1 MDTRFSPR
9 SQRSESEPTAITHT
23 AKRSSRLLAGTL
35 TLLGA
40 LAIHSSAFADQ
51 PQLPAPGKT
60 KIVVKI
66 DTHKVAIDA
75 QNDDDDDEDQAA
87 PPAKSVKPTSK
98 SDKAAQVEKEK
109 ADKAAQAEKEKADK
123 AEKADKEKAD
133 KERKSAQEEKIQK
146 GVVTI
151 ERAGT
156 VLGIG
161 SVLSGDGRIL
171 TALSPLGTGNDLDI
185 KYADGSTAKV
195 KVGHH
200 DRTWDLALLVPQS
213 GKWKDGLQAST
224 KSAIREDTA
233 DAIKSFSIG
242 KGNKLATGTMVLKSI
257 RNLLGADDK
266 PIDNVIELGSRVV
279 PTDLGS
285 PILDED
291 GKVLGMLGR
300 GCAPNAEKDK
310 PCTPV
315 AFGVP
320 LTAIKSF
327 LKNVP
332 ATAVQP
338 APWLGIQGIPDAT
351 AVVKGVRVL
360 TVHPDSP
367 AEGGKLKGDKS
378 AGDLIVA
385 VGGKP
390 VTSPE
395 TLGDAIREFGIGDK
409 VPLLVFSNGKYKTVN
424 ITLKA
429 PPEKSATTSNAAELP
444 AADDEES
451 SPPAK
456 KNFFKK

>member
-1 MDTRFSPR
+1 M
-9 SQRSESEPTAITHT
+9 
-23 AKRSSRLLAGTL
+23 KRSSRLLAGAL

-40 LAIHSSAFADQ
+40 LALSSTAFADQ
-51 PQLPAPGKT
+51 PQLPLPGKT
-60 KIVVKI
+60 KIIIKV
-66 DTHKVAIDA
+66 DSHKVAIDT
-75 QNDDDDDEDQAA
+75 QEDDDDDADTADA
-87 PPAKSVKPTSK
+87 TPAKAARPVT
-98 SDKAAQVEKEK
+98 KAEKEK
-109 ADKAAQAEKEKADK
+109 AEKAEKAEKEKAEKAEKEKAD
-123 AEKADKEKAD
+123 
-133 KERKSAQEEKIQK
+133 AQVQR

-161 SVLSGDGRIL
+161 TVLANDGRIL

-185 KYADGSTAKV
+185 KYADGTTSKV

-224 KSAIREDTA
+224 KAAIREDA
-233 DAIKSFSIG
+233 ASAIKSFTV
-242 KGNKLATGTMVLKSI
+242 KGSKLSFSPMVLRSI
-257 RNLLGADDK
+257 RSLLGADDRQ
-266 PIDNVIELGSRVV
+266 IDNVIELGSRVV

-300 GCAPNAEKDK
+300 GCAPSTDKDK

-332 ATAVQP
+332 ASAVMP
-338 APWLGIQGIPDAT
+338 APWLGIQGIPDASS
-351 AVVKGVRVL
+351 VVKGVRVL
-360 TVHPDSP
+360 SVHADSP
-367 AEGGKLKGDKS
+367 AEGAKLKGDRA

-385 VGGKP
+385 VGGNP
-390 VTSPE
+390 VTSPD
-395 TLGDAIREFGIGDK
+395 TLAEAIRTYAIGDK
-409 VPLLVFSNGKYKTVN
+409 VPLLVFSGGKYKTVN
-424 ITLKA
+424 VQLKA
-429 PPEKSATTSNAAELP
+429 APEKGAASNPAELP
-444 AADDEES
+444 AAD
-451 SPPAK
+451 
-456 KNFFKK
+456 

>member
-1 MDTRFSPR
+1 MDTRFPPR
-9 SQRSESEPTAITHT
+9 SPRSESEPVLSPAVT
-23 AKRSSRLLAGTL
+23 KRSRYLAGAL

-40 LAIHSSAFADQ
+40 LALSSNAFADK
-51 PQLPAPGKT
+51 PTLPAPGKT
-60 KIVVKI
+60 KIIVKL
-66 DTHKVAIDA
+66 DSHKVAIAA
-75 QNDDDDDEDQAA
+75 QDDDDDDDDA
-87 PPAKSVKPTSK
+87 PPAKGVKPADK
-98 SDKAAQVEKEK
+98 KDDKAAKADAAAEKKEADKKEAAEKKEKEE
-109 ADKAAQAEKEKADK
+109 AAKKEKDA
-123 AEKADKEKAD
+123 A
-133 KERKSAQEEKIQK
+133 EEKIQK

-161 SVLSGDGRIL
+161 TVLSNDGRIL
-171 TALSPLGTGNDLDI
+171 TALSPIGTGNDLEI
-185 KYADGSTAKV
+185 KYADGTTAKA

-224 KSAIREDTA
+224 KAAIREDA
-233 DAIKSFSIG
+233 ASAIKSFSIG
-242 KGNKLATGTMVLKSI
+242 KGNKLTAGSMVLKSI

-266 PIDNVIELGSRVV
+266 QIDNVIELGSRVV

-300 GCAPNAEKDK
+300 GCAPSTEKDK

-332 ATAVQP
+332 ATAVMP
-338 APWLGIQGIPDAT
+338 APWLGIQGIPDSNAI
-351 AVVKGVRVL
+351 AKGVRVL

-367 AEGGKLKGDKS
+367 AEGAKLKGDKS
-378 AGDLIVA
+378 AGDLILAVA
-385 VGGKP
+385 GTP
-390 VTSPE
+390 VTSPDS
-395 TLGDAIREFGIGDK
+395 LADAIKEFSIGDK
-409 VPLLVFSNGKYKTVN
+409 VPLLVFSGGKYKTVN

-429 PPEKSATTSNAAELP
+429 APDKAPTGNAAELP
-444 AADDEES
+444 AADES
-451 SPPAK
+451 SSDTK
-456 KNFFKK
+456 KSFK

>member
-1 MDTRFSPR
+1 
-9 SQRSESEPTAITHT
+9 
-23 AKRSSRLLAGTL
+23 
-35 TLLGA
+35 LLGA
-40 LAIHSSAFADQ
+40 LALSAPAFADT

-60 KIVVKI
+60 KIIVKL
-66 DTHKVAIDA
+66 DTHKVAIETT
-75 QNDDDDDEDQAA
+75 NDDDDDDAA
-87 PPAKSVKPTSK
+87 PPAKSVKP
-98 SDKAAQVEKEK
+98 AAK
-109 ADKAAQAEKEKADK
+109 ADKADKKADDKADKKADDKADK
-123 AEKADKEKAD
+123 AEKEAADKAAKAAKDAADEKV
-133 KERKSAQEEKIQK
+133 KK

-161 SVLSGDGRIL
+161 TVLASDGRIL

-185 KYADGSTAKV
+185 KYADGTSAKA

-224 KSAIREDTA
+224 KAAIREDA
-233 DAIKSFSIG
+233 ASAIKSFSVS
-242 KGNKLATGTMVLKSI
+242 KGNALTSAPMVLKSL
-257 RNLLGADDK
+257 RSLLGADDK
-266 PIDNVIELGSRVV
+266 QIDNVIELGSRVV

-300 GCAPNAEKDK
+300 GCAPSTEKDK

-320 LTAIKSF
+320 LTAIKGF

-332 ATAVQP
+332 ATAVAP
-338 APWLGIQGIPDAT
+338 APWLGIQGIPDSN
-351 AVVKGVRVL
+351 AVAKGVRVL

-367 AEGGKLKGDKS
+367 AEGAKLKGDKT
-378 AGDLIVA
+378 AGDLILAVA
-385 VGGKP
+385 GTP
-390 VTSPE
+390 VTSPDS
-395 TLGDAIREFGIGDK
+395 LADAIKEFAIGDK
-409 VPLLVFSNGKYKTVN
+409 IPLLVFSGGKYKTVN

-429 PPEKSATTSNAAELP
+429 APEKSAATNAAELP
-444 AADDEES
+444 AADES
-451 SPPAK
+451 TTTEK
-456 KNFFKK
+456 KSFFKTN

>member
-1 MDTRFSPR
+1 MDTRFPPRSPR
-9 SQRSESEPTAITHT
+9 SDSSTDATHT
-23 AKRSSRLLAGTL
+23 VTRKSRYFAGALA
-35 TLLGA
+35 LLGA
-40 LAIHSSAFADQ
+40 LALSSTALADQ
-51 PQLPAPGKT
+51 PPQLPAPNKT

-66 DTHKVAIDA
+66 DSHKVAIEA
-75 QNDDDDDEDQAA
+75 DDDDEDAA
-87 PPAKSVKPTSK
+87 PPAKAVKP
-98 SDKAAQVEKEK
+98 AAKKDDK
-109 ADKAAQAEKEKADK
+109 ADKADKKDDKADKKDDKADK
-123 AEKADKEKAD
+123 AEKAAIDEKV
-133 KERKSAQEEKIQK
+133 SK

-185 KYADGSTAKV
+185 KYADGTTAKA

-213 GKWKDGLQAST
+213 GKWKDGLQASS
-224 KSAIREDTA
+224 KAAIREDA
-233 DAIKSFSIG
+233 ASAIKSFSLG
-242 KGNKLATGTMVLKSI
+242 KGNKLAAGPMVLKSL
-257 RNLLGADDK
+257 RSLLGADDK
-266 PIDNVIELGSRVV
+266 QIDNVIELGSRVV

-300 GCAPNAEKDK
+300 GCAPSTEKDK

-332 ATAVQP
+332 ATAVMP
-338 APWLGIQGIPDAT
+338 APWLGIQGISESNAI
-351 AVVKGVRVL
+351 AKGVRVL

-367 AEGGKLKGDKS
+367 AEGAKLKGDKS
-378 AGDLIVA
+378 AGDLILAVA
-385 VGGKP
+385 GTP
-390 VTSPE
+390 VTTPDS
-395 TLGDAIREFGIGDK
+395 LADAIKEYAIGDK
-409 VPLLVFSNGKYKTVN
+409 VPLLVFSGGKYKMVN
-424 ITLKA
+424 ITLKPA
-429 PPEKSATTSNAAELP
+429 PEKSTSNAAELP
-444 AADDEES
+444 AADETTTE
-451 SPPAK
+451 K
-456 KNFFKK
+456 KKAF

>member
-1 MDTRFSPR
+1 MDTRTPR
-9 SQRSESEPTAITHT
+9 TPRSESEPSVDIRAV
-23 AKRSSRLLAGTL
+23 KRPSRLLAGAL

-40 LAIHSSAFADQ
+40 LAMSSTALADQ
-51 PQLPAPGKT
+51 PPQLPVPGKT
-60 KIVVKI
+60 KIIIKV
-66 DTHKVAIDA
+66 DNHKVAIDT
-75 QNDDDDDEDQAA
+75 QSDDDDEDDA
-87 PPAKSVKPTSK
+87 PPAKAAKPVDK
-98 SDKAAQVEKEK
+98 KAEKAA
-109 ADKAAQAEKEKADK
+109 ADKAAAEKTAAEKAEKEKADK
-123 AEKADKEKAD
+123 EK
-133 KERKSAQEEKIQK
+133 EEKVQR

-161 SVLSGDGRIL
+161 SVLSNDGRIL

-185 KYADGSTAKV
+185 KYADGTTSKV

-200 DRTWDLALLVPQS
+200 DRTWDLALLVPQA
-213 GKWKDGLQAST
+213 GKWKEGLQAST
-224 KSAIREDTA
+224 KSVIREDA
-233 DAIKSFSIG
+233 LSAIKSFSLG
-242 KGNKLATGTMVLKSI
+242 KGNKLAAAPMVLKQLRS
-257 RNLLGADDK
+257 LLGADDK

-300 GCAPNAEKDK
+300 GCAPSTEKDK

-332 ATAVQP
+332 ATAVAP
-338 APWLGIQGIPDAT
+338 APWLGIQGIPDASN
-351 AVVKGVRVL
+351 VVKGVRVL

-367 AEGGKLKGDKS
+367 ADGAKLKGDKT

-385 VGGKP
+385 VAGNP
-390 VTSPE
+390 VTSPD
-395 TLGDAIREFGIGDK
+395 TLAEAIREFAIGDK
-409 VPLLVFSNGKYKTVN
+409 VPLLVYSGGKYKTVN
-424 ITLKA
+424 IQLKA
-429 PPEKSATTSNAAELP
+429 APEKSTSNAAELP
-444 AADDEES
+444 PADDS
-451 SPPAK
+451 ASDK
-456 KNFFKK
+456 KSFKLR

>member
-9 SQRSESEPTAITHT
+9 SPLSESEPTAITHS

-40 LAIHSSAFADQ
+40 LALSSSAFADQ

-75 QNDDDDDEDQAA
+75 QSDDDDEDQAP
-87 PPAKSVKPTSK
+87 PPAAAKNL
-98 SDKAAQVEKEK
+98 KASK
-109 ADKAAQAEKEKADK
+109 ADKDKAEKAEKAEKEKAEKEAKADAAK
-123 AEKADKEKAD
+123 AEQEKKDALD
-133 KERKSAQEEKIQK
+133 AKVKK

-151 ERAGT
+151 ERNGT
-156 VLGIG
+156 ALGIG
-161 SVLSGDGRIL
+161 SVLSNDGRIL

-213 GKWKDGLQAST
+213 GKWKDGLQASS
-224 KSAIREDTA
+224 KPAIREDA
-233 DAIKSFSIG
+233 ESALKSFSIG
-242 KGNKLATGTMVLKSI
+242 KGNALTSGTMVLKSI

-266 PIDNVIELGSRVV
+266 QIDNVIELGSRVT

-300 GCAPNAEKDK
+300 GCAPSADKDK

-320 LTAIKSF
+320 LTAIKGF

-332 ATAVQP
+332 ATAVAP
-338 APWLGIQGIPDAT
+338 APWLGIQGIPDT
-351 AVVKGVRVL
+351 SSVVKGVRVL

-367 AEGGKLKGDKS
+367 AEGAKLKGDKS

-385 VGGKP
+385 VGGAP
-390 VTSPE
+390 VTSPD
-395 TLGDAIREFGIGDK
+395 TLADAIREFSIGDK

-424 ITLKA
+424 VTLKA
-429 PPEKSATTSNAAELP
+429 PPEKSATTNAAELP
-444 AADDEES
+444 AADDEETA
-451 SPPAK
+451 PPK
-456 KNFFKK
+456 KNFYKK

>member
-1 MDTRFSPR
+1 MDTRFPPRSPR
-9 SQRSESEPTAITHT
+9 SDSSTDATHT
-23 AKRSSRLLAGTL
+23 VTRKSRYFAGALA
-35 TLLGA
+35 LLGA
-40 LAIHSSAFADQ
+40 LALSSTALADQ
-51 PQLPAPGKT
+51 PPQLPAPSKT

-66 DTHKVAIDA
+66 DSHKVAIEA
-75 QNDDDDDEDQAA
+75 DDDDEDAA
-87 PPAKSVKPTSK
+87 PPAKAVKP
-98 SDKAAQVEKEK
+98 AAKKDDK
-109 ADKAAQAEKEKADK
+109 ADKADKKDDKADKKDDKADK
-123 AEKADKEKAD
+123 AEKAAIDEKV
-133 KERKSAQEEKIQK
+133 SK

-185 KYADGSTAKV
+185 KYADGTTAKA

-213 GKWKDGLQAST
+213 GKWKDGLQASS
-224 KSAIREDTA
+224 KAAIREDA
-233 DAIKSFSIG
+233 ASAIKSFSLG
-242 KGNKLATGTMVLKSI
+242 KGNKLAAGPMVLKSL
-257 RNLLGADDK
+257 RSLLGADDK
-266 PIDNVIELGSRVV
+266 QIDNVIELGSRVV

-300 GCAPNAEKDK
+300 GCAPSTEKDK

-332 ATAVQP
+332 ATAVMP
-338 APWLGIQGIPDAT
+338 APWLGIQGISESNAI
-351 AVVKGVRVL
+351 AKGVRVL

-367 AEGGKLKGDKS
+367 AEGAKLKGDKS
-378 AGDLIVA
+378 AGDLILAVA
-385 VGGKP
+385 GTP
-390 VTSPE
+390 VTTPDS
-395 TLGDAIREFGIGDK
+395 LADAIKEYAIGDK
-409 VPLLVFSNGKYKTVN
+409 VPLLVFSGGKYKMVN
-424 ITLKA
+424 ITLKPA
-429 PPEKSATTSNAAELP
+429 PEKSTSNAAELP
-444 AADDEES
+444 AADETTTE
-451 SPPAK
+451 K
-456 KNFFKK
+456 KKAF

>member
-1 MDTRFSPR
+1 MDTRFPPRSPR
-9 SQRSESEPTAITHT
+9 SV
-23 AKRSSRLLAGTL
+23 SSLHSLIGTRPSRAFA
-35 TLLGA
+35 GA
-40 LAIHSSAFADQ
+40 LALFGALALSAPAMADA

-60 KIVVKI
+60 KIIVKI
-66 DTHKVAIDA
+66 DTHKVAIDTTT
-75 QNDDDDDEDQAA
+75 DDDDDDDAA
-87 PPAKSVKPTSK
+87 PPAKAVKPTTK
-98 SDKAAQVEKEK
+98 KD
-109 ADKAAQAEKEKADK
+109 DKADK
-123 AEKADKEKAD
+123 AEKEKAAKEAAEKEKAEKEAAD
-133 KERKSAQEEKIQK
+133 KATKEAKAAADEKVKK

-161 SVLSGDGRIL
+161 SVLAQDGRIL

-185 KYADGSTAKV
+185 KYADGTTAKA

-224 KSAIREDTA
+224 KAAIREDA
-233 DAIKSFSIG
+233 ASAIKSFSVG
-242 KGNKLATGTMVLKSI
+242 KGNALTAGPMVLKSL
-257 RNLLGADDK
+257 RSLLGADDK
-266 PIDNVIELGSRVV
+266 QIDNVIELGSRVV

-300 GCAPNAEKDK
+300 GCAPSAEKDK

-320 LTAIKSF
+320 LTAIKGF

-332 ATAVQP
+332 ATAVMP
-338 APWLGIQGIPDAT
+338 APWLGIQGIPDSN
-351 AVVKGVRVL
+351 AVAKGVRVL

-367 AEGGKLKGDKS
+367 AEGAKLKGDKT
-378 AGDLIVA
+378 AGDLILAVA
-385 VGGKP
+385 GTP
-390 VTSPE
+390 VTSPD
-395 TLGDAIREFGIGDK
+395 TLAEAIKDYAIGDK
-409 VPLLVFSNGKYKTVN
+409 VPLLVFSGGKYKTVN

-429 PPEKSATTSNAAELP
+429 PPDKATSTNAAELP
-444 AADDEES
+444 AADD
-451 SPPAK
+451 ATDK
-456 KNFFKK
+456 KSFSK